1 MAPLES
7 ARSGALCELCKNP
20 LDLEV
25 NFCPCCGFPVQDKF
39 EAGTPSPRAY
49 ASAGMCP
56 KGHWYNARL
65 QASCPLRY
73 RRYLRPLFST
83 HTLHTAPEQKE

>member
-25 NFCPCCGFPVQDKF
+25 NFCPWCGFPVQEKF
-39 EAGTPSPRAY
+39 EAGTPSPRDTLCTPHL
-49 ASAGMCP
+49 SRRS
-56 KGHWYNARL
+56 K
-65 QASCPLRY
+65 QSFPLSMSQHD
-73 RRYLRPLFST
+73 PDG
-83 HTLHTAPEQKE
+83 

>member
-25 NFCPCCGFPVQDKF
+25 NFCPWCGFPVQEKF

-49 ASAGMCP
+49 ASVGMCP

-65 QASCPLRY
+65 LCTPHLSRRSKQSFPLSMSQHD
-73 RRYLRPLFST
+73 PDG
-83 HTLHTAPEQKE
+83 